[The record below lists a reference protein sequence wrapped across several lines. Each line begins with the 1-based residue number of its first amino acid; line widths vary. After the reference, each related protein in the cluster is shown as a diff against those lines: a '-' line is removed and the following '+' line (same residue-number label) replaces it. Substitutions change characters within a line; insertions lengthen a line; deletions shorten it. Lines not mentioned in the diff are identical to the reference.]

1 MNVGAEDKA
10 TRRARGSPPTN
21 YKGHLSDRQIEKMI
35 MQAGLFAD
43 VDKKVMERGD
53 AKKAS
58 DDYLQQFDPLLKVSL
73 LITNMIATLEAQ
85 LVKMPPRRLAATIAE

>member
-1 MNVGAEDKA
+1 
-10 TRRARGSPPTN
+10 
-21 YKGHLSDRQIEKMI
+21 MI

-58 DDYLQQFDPLLKVSL
+58 DDYLQQFDPLFKVSL

-85 LVKMPPRRLAATIAE
+85 AGQDATEKACCNSC